1 MKKFLGNNGFD
12 VGKDGSLNVD
22 RNLQTNVEGVFAAGD
37 VTGEVRLISTACAE
51 GIIAAVHAFEEIRR
65 PYWIQ

>member
-1 MKKFLGNNGFD
+1 MVQCRLTE
-12 VGKDGSLNVD
+12 LC
-22 RNLQTNVEGVFAAGD
+22 RQTSKAFFAAGD

>member
-1 MKKFLGNNGFD
+1 MKHFLESNDFKL
-12 VGKDGSLNVD
+12 GKDDSVQVD
-22 RNLQTNVEGVFAAGD
+22 RTLQTNTEGIFVAGD
-37 VTGEVRLISTACAE
+37 LTGEVRLISTACAE